1 MVNPMNALCSSCK
14 SPNICASLGCAA
26 NVVKAVVKVAVI
38 KEKVIPVVTKRPTKK
53 PVKGKLK

>member
-1 MVNPMNALCSSCK
+1 VRSCQ
-14 SPNICASLGCAA
+14 SVPSGVVCASLGCAA